1 MVMLLWNKLIARFA
15 HHQLDL
21 ALANGAEPGESA
33 ALALRARR
41 LTDEARRRELARTIR
56 RLVRG
61 ANARGGPSLLQVGPL
76 HGRVTAAS
84 EELDWLASRL
94 TAPTQVSPRGVA
106 QALLLITDGTGP
118 LYNRA
123 SHTSLSETAA
133 VAAQNLVV
141 ADSRR
146 CAPSPSS
153 A

>member
-1 MVMLLWNKLIARFA
+1 M
-15 HHQLDL
+15 
-21 ALANGAEPGESA
+21 S
-33 ALALRARR
+33 
-41 LTDEARRRELARTIR
+41 
-56 RLVRG
+56 
-61 ANARGGPSLLQVGPL
+61 PL
-76 HGRVTAAS
+76 PGRVTAAS

-94 TAPTQVSPRGVA
+94 TAPTEVSPRGVA
-106 QALLLITDGTGP
+106 QALLLITDGAGP

-133 VAAQNLVV
+133 AAAQNLVV